1 MKDGFEGFTSMVIRA
16 YKHISQIKKKK
27 SSEIGVRGIHVMCL
41 YYLGQH
47 SEGLSV
53 MELSALCCEDKAAIS
68 RALNGL
74 FERGYVAYCDVT
86 TKRRRSARITI
97 TEEGHIAVKA
107 MDDIIGNV
115 VENVREGLTQEDL
128 VTFYKVFRVINQRLE
143 LYCEELDRQAEE

>member
-1 MKDGFEGFTSMVIRA
+1 M
-16 YKHISQIKKKK
+16 
-27 SSEIGVRGIHVMCL
+27 
-41 YYLGQH
+41 
-47 SEGLSV
+47 
-53 MELSALCCEDKAAIS
+53 
-68 RALNGL
+68 
-74 FERGYVAYCDVT
+74 AYCDVT